1 VATVFGL
8 SEPYRNHLISV
19 LPCGR
24 GVCAVCWTA
33 VDPDFRHCYVCN
45 TARMTYGPR
54 LANVVVPIALA
65 VKHEQL
71 AHELWHYK
79 YDLDASVRSRLTTR
93 LAAVLWRF
101 LDEHEPHIASAV
113 DVPGFDI
120 VTTVPGTRQRDG
132 EHPLASIVATI
143 VGHTRGRFEPLL
155 TLRPDAMAKAHSL
168 VADRYRPTRALRN
181 DPGVLL
187 VDDTWTTG
195 GNAQSAAIA
204 LHEAGAAKVAIV
216 VLGRHFDR
224 SFGRSEEY
232 YQQAKYR
239 KFTWD
244 TCCLELGA
252 TEGSLPGVAAESFK
266 VGSRLAAQRHSKPV
280 TLVTATVPSHGRQRA
295 DPEGRPQVGFTCAN
309 QRTQTS
315 PRILRG

>member
-1 VATVFGL
+1 MAPPPL
-8 SEPYRNHLISV
+8 MKH
-19 LPCGR
+19 
-24 GVCAVCWTA
+24 
-33 VDPDFRHCYVCN
+33 
-45 TARMTYGPR
+45 
-54 LANVVVPIALA
+54 ALA
-65 VKHEQL
+65 VKRGQL

-101 LDEHEPHIASAV
+101 LGEHEAHIASAV

-120 VTTVPGTRQRDG
+120 VTTVPRTRERDG
-132 EHPLASIVATI
+132 EHPLANIVGTI
-143 VGHTRGRFEPLL
+143 VGHTRSRFEPLL
-155 TLRPDAMAKAHSL
+155 ALRPDAMAKAHSL
-168 VADRYRPTRALRN
+168 LADRYRPTRALRN

-195 GNAQSAAIA
+195 GNAHSAAIA
-204 LHEAGAAKVAIV
+204 LKEAGAAKVAIV

-232 YQQAKYR
+232 YQQAKSR

-252 TEGSLPGVAAESFK
+252 TEELLPGMTAEPLK
-266 VGSRLAAQRHSKPV
+266 VGSRLAAQCRPKLV
-280 TLVTATVPSHGRQRA
+280 TLVTATMPFPRPTAGR
-295 DPEGRPQVGFTCAN
+295 
-309 QRTQTS
+309 S
-315 PRILRG
+315 